1 MHLYQSA
8 SGFDLVGFDVGR
20 VHVDLMELDLI

>member
-8 SGFDLVGFDVGR
+8 GGFDLVGFDIAG